1 MKMERDFNK
10 WIRRMFYEQ
19 SNHKVC
25 AQRIETTTGNGVPDI
40 MVILPFGIYLIESKF
55 ETTKI
60 RPEQAA
66 FQIRTNS
73 IAKDDVQRCITFS
86 AYPKTKRLIVTTYN
100 ASSITEDG
108 VVPATEVT
116 YSLDAAG
123 FKQFYSTLSDNGTA
137 NTSETK
143 RLYTASTATCVD

>member
-1 MKMERDFNK
+1 
-10 WIRRMFYEQ
+10 MFYEQ

-25 AQRIETTTGNGVPDI
+25 CQRIETTTGNGVPDF

-60 RPEQAA
+60 RSEQAA

-73 IAKDDVQRCITFS
+73 SAKNDVQRCFTLS
-86 AYPKTKRLIVTTYN
+86 AYPKTKRLVVTTFN
-100 ASSITEDG
+100 TSSITEDG
-108 VVPATEVT
+108 IVPATEVT

-123 FKQFYSTLSDNGTA
+123 FKQFYLTLSDNGSA
-137 NTSETK
+137 NTSDTK